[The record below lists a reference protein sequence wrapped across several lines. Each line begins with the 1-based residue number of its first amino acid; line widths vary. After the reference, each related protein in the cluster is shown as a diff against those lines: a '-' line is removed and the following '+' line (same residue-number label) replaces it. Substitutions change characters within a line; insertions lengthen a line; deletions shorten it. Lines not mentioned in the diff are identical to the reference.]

1 MADPAKCD
9 PTSID
14 NYNVIND
21 RIYYSDST
29 SFLQETRECLMWCSD
44 GDIEVKSDIKNMK
57 LPDSGVIW
65 KLMISFPSDFAI
77 NNGLVSKYDYYELT
91 KNILP
96 DLFADAGLK
105 IDNIVWYAGLHRNT
119 KNPHMHICFFQK
131 ENIYMKKTMPESA
144 IYKLRSNIA
153 NYLTDNTDFY
163 KEKDLFLKNIVGTI
177 SIEEFTQIKSP
188 KFFDSKYRR
197 ELNNKLLHLYER
209 LPPIGR
215 LQYNSKNMRAYKDEI
230 NSVIE
235 FILSHES
242 VKYKFAEYQILLQ
255 KHQKELQNMYGKTKD
270 NKESK
275 YYISQMNKLYSK
287 IGNEILHSF
296 KVYQSKDKMLKELE
310 FLKKNIDKMNFK
322 SRSDYAKESTKV
334 DIAKDLYK
342 ICKLI
347 NLNDNQVSKV
357 ISKWLINSKYKLNAN
372 ELLKSFENS
381 NYSMTITEY
390 YKALKRLGFNYER
403 YSKLKN
409 KNFYKELNY
418 KMFFNNALKHL
429 LYEVER
435 EEKKLEDELRYEL
448 EMK

>member
-1 MADPAKCD
+1 
-9 PTSID
+9 
-14 NYNVIND
+14 
-21 RIYYSDST
+21 
-29 SFLQETRECLMWCSD
+29 
-44 GDIEVKSDIKNMK
+44 
-57 LPDSGVIW
+57 
-65 KLMISFPSDFAI
+65 
-77 NNGLVSKYDYYELT
+77 
-91 KNILP
+91 
-96 DLFADAGLK
+96 
-105 IDNIVWYAGLHRNT
+105 
-119 KNPHMHICFFQK
+119 
-131 ENIYMKKTMPESA
+131 
-144 IYKLRSNIA
+144 
-153 NYLTDNTDFY
+153 
-163 KEKDLFLKNIVGTI
+163 
-177 SIEEFTQIKSP
+177 
-188 KFFDSKYRR
+188 
-197 ELNNKLLHLYER
+197 
-209 LPPIGR
+209 
-215 LQYNSKNMRAYKDEI
+215 MRAYKDEI